1 MLIECVLPA
10 MGALATSVAMIV
22 CPPALVSNAEKFLL
36 PDTSVESLGICA
48 WGRWW

>member
-1 MLIECVLPA
+1 MSIECVLPA
-10 MGALATSVAMIV
+10 MGALATSVAVIV
-22 CPPALVSNAEKFLL
+22 CPPVSNAEKFLL